1 MYGYVRVSSQ
11 EQNEDRQLIAMAEA
25 GVARGNIFI
34 DKQSGK
40 DFERPNYKR
49 LMKKLRPGDTLI
61 IKSIDRLGRNYEEI
75 QNQWR
80 IITKEKKVDIVVID
94 MPLLDT
100 RRDKNL
106 LGTFIS
112 YLVLQL
118 LSFISENERTTIRQ
132 RQAEGIAAA
141 KKRGVRFGRPTK
153 EAPPDF
159 DELIAKWQ
167 KKEMPLYEILRQ
179 YGMSE
184 STFYRRLRERK
195 AMKRGEAVVRCQ
207 KVYVLKKL
215 RLCVRDK
222 FLDNLH
228 LI

>member
-1 MYGYVRVSSQ
+1 MENKIYGYVRVSSQ

-40 DFERPNYKR
+40 DFERPNYKKLIKR
-49 LMKKLRPGDTLI
+49 LRPGDTLI

-112 YLVLQL
+112 DLVLQL

-167 KKEMPLYEILRQ
+167 KKEMPLDEILRQ

-195 AMKRGEAVVRCQ
+195 AMNRGKR
-207 KVYVLKKL
+207 
-215 RLCVRDK
+215 
-222 FLDNLH
+222 
-228 LI
+228 

>member
-1 MYGYVRVSSQ
+1 MDYNNVYGYARVSSQ
-11 EQNEDRQLIAMAEA
+11 EQNEDRQLIAMADA
-25 GVARGNIFI
+25 GVERANIFI

-40 DFERPNYKR
+40 DFDRPNYKR
-49 LMKKLRPGDTLI
+49 LIKRLRPGDTLF

-80 IITKEKKVDIVVID
+80 IITKEKGVDMVVLD

-112 YLVLQL
+112 DLVLQL

-141 KKRGVRFGRPTK
+141 KKRGVKFGRPSK
-153 EAPPDF
+153 EAPPEF
-159 DELIAKWQ
+159 EEIVMKWQ
-167 KKEMPLYEILRQ
+167 KKELPLDTILKE
-179 YGMSE
+179 YGMSA
-184 STFYRRLRERK
+184 STFYRRLREFRLSKGRK
-195 AMKRGEAVVRCQ
+195 K
-207 KVYVLKKL
+207 
-215 RLCVRDK
+215 
-222 FLDNLH
+222 
-228 LI
+228 

>member
-1 MYGYVRVSSQ
+1 MENKIYGYVRVSSQ

-25 GVARGNIFI
+25 GVERANIFI

-40 DFERPNYKR
+40 DFDRPNYKR
-49 LMKKLRPGDTLI
+49 LIKRLRPGDTLF

-80 IITKEKKVDIVVID
+80 IITKDKGVDMVVID

-100 RRDKNL
+100 RNHKNL

-112 YLVLQL
+112 DLVLQL

-153 EAPPDF
+153 EAPQNF
-159 DELIAKWQ
+159 EEVILKWQ
-167 KKEMPLYEILRQ
+167 KKEVPLDEILKE
-179 YGMSE
+179 YDMSAA
-184 STFYRRLRERK
+184 TFYRRLREFRLSK
-195 AMKRGEAVVRCQ
+195 VHKR
-207 KVYVLKKL
+207 
-215 RLCVRDK
+215 
-222 FLDNLH
+222 
-228 LI
+228 

>member
-1 MYGYVRVSSQ
+1 MENRIYGYVRVSSQ

-112 YLVLQL
+112 DLVLQL

-167 KKEMPLYEILRQ
+167 KKEMPLDEILRQ

-184 STFYRRLRERK
+184 STFYRRLRERNS
-195 AMKRGEAVVRCQ
+195 MKRGKR
-207 KVYVLKKL
+207 
-215 RLCVRDK
+215 
-222 FLDNLH
+222 
-228 LI
+228 

>member
-1 MYGYVRVSSQ
+1 MENKIYGYVRVSSQ
-11 EQNEDRQLIAMAEA
+11 EQNEDRQLVAMAEA

-112 YLVLQL
+112 DLVLQL
-118 LSFISENERTTIRQ
+118 LSFISENERATIRQ

-167 KKEMPLYEILRQ
+167 KKEMPLDEILQQ

-184 STFYRRLRERK
+184 STFYRRLRERS
-195 AMKRGEAVVRCQ
+195 AMKRS
-207 KVYVLKKL
+207 KK
-215 RLCVRDK
+215 
-222 FLDNLH
+222 
-228 LI
+228 

>member
-1 MYGYVRVSSQ
+1 MENKIYGYVRVSSQ
-11 EQNEDRQLIAMAEA
+11 EQNEDRQLIAMSEA
-25 GVARGNIFI
+25 GVERTNIFI

-40 DFERPNYKR
+40 DFDRPNYKR
-49 LMKKLRPGDTLI
+49 LIKRLRPGDTLF

-80 IITKEKKVDIVVID
+80 IITKDKGVDMVVID

-100 RRDKNL
+100 RNHKNL

-112 YLVLQL
+112 DLVLQL

-153 EAPPDF
+153 EAPQNF
-159 DELIAKWQ
+159 EEVILKWQ
-167 KKEMPLYEILRQ
+167 KKEVPLDEILKE
-179 YGMSE
+179 YDMSAA
-184 STFYRRLRERK
+184 TFYRRLREFRLS
-195 AMKRGEAVVRCQ
+195 
-207 KVYVLKKL
+207 KVHN
-215 RLCVRDK
+215 R
-222 FLDNLH
+222 
-228 LI
+228 

>member
-1 MYGYVRVSSQ
+1 MENKIYGYVRVSSQ
-11 EQNEDRQLIAMAEA
+11 EQNEDRQLIAMAES
-25 GVARGNIFI
+25 GVARGNIFM

-49 LMKKLRPGDTLI
+49 LMKKLRPGDTMI

-80 IITKEKKVDIVVID
+80 IITKEKKVDIVVMD

-112 YLVLQL
+112 DLVLQL

-159 DELIAKWQ
+159 DELIVKWQ
-167 KKEMPLYEILRQ
+167 KKEMPLDEILRQ
-179 YGMSE
+179 YSMSE
-184 STFYRRLRERK
+184 SKFYRRLRERS
-195 AMKRGEAVVRCQ
+195 AMKRS
-207 KVYVLKKL
+207 KK
-215 RLCVRDK
+215 
-222 FLDNLH
+222 
-228 LI
+228 

>member
-1 MYGYVRVSSQ
+1 MENKVYGYVRVSSQ
-11 EQNEDRQLIAMAEA
+11 EQNEDRQLIAMSEA
-25 GVARGNIFI
+25 GVERANIFI

-40 DFERPNYKR
+40 DFDRPNYKR
-49 LMKKLRPGDTLI
+49 LIKRLRPGDTLF

-80 IITKEKKVDIVVID
+80 IITKDKGVDMVVID

-100 RRDKNL
+100 RINKNL

-112 YLVLQL
+112 DLVLQL

-153 EAPPDF
+153 EAPQNF
-159 DELIAKWQ
+159 I
-167 KKEMPLYEILRQ
+167 PLDEILKE
-179 YGMSE
+179 YDMSAA
-184 STFYRRLRERK
+184 TFYRRLREFRLSK
-195 AMKRGEAVVRCQ
+195 GHKR
-207 KVYVLKKL
+207 
-215 RLCVRDK
+215 
-222 FLDNLH
+222 
-228 LI
+228 

>member
-1 MYGYVRVSSQ
+1 MENKVYGYVRVSSQ

-25 GVARGNIFI
+25 GVDRANIFI

-40 DFERPNYKR
+40 DFDRPNYKR
-49 LMKKLRPGDTLI
+49 LIKRLRTGDTLF

-80 IITKEKKVDIVVID
+80 IITKDKGVDMVVID

-100 RRDKNL
+100 RNHKNL

-112 YLVLQL
+112 DLVLQL

-153 EAPPDF
+153 EAPQNF
-159 DELIAKWQ
+159 I
-167 KKEMPLYEILRQ
+167 PLDEILKE
-179 YGMSE
+179 YDMSAAA
-184 STFYRRLRERK
+184 FYRRLREFRLSK
-195 AMKRGEAVVRCQ
+195 GHKR
-207 KVYVLKKL
+207 
-215 RLCVRDK
+215 
-222 FLDNLH
+222 
-228 LI
+228 

>member
-1 MYGYVRVSSQ
+1 MENRIYGYVRVSSQ

-112 YLVLQL
+112 DLVLQL

-153 EAPPDF
+153 EAPLDF
-159 DELIAKWQ
+159 DELIVKWQ
-167 KKEMPLYEILRQ
+167 KKEMPLDEILRQ
-179 YGMSE
+179 YSMSE
-184 STFYRRLRERK
+184 SKFYRRLRERN
-195 AMKRGEAVVRCQ
+195 AMKRGKR
-207 KVYVLKKL
+207 
-215 RLCVRDK
+215 
-222 FLDNLH
+222 
-228 LI
+228 

>member
-1 MYGYVRVSSQ
+1 MENKIYGYVRVSSQ

-40 DFERPNYKR
+40 DFERPNYKKLIKR
-49 LMKKLRPGDTLI
+49 LRPGDTLI

-112 YLVLQL
+112 DLVLQL

-132 RQAEGIAAA
+132 RQAEEIAAA

-167 KKEMPLYEILRQ
+167 KKEMPLDEILRQ

-184 STFYRRLRERK
+184 STFYRRMR
-195 AMKRGEAVVRCQ
+195 
-207 KVYVLKKL
+207 
-215 RLCVRDK
+215 
-222 FLDNLH
+222 
-228 LI
+228 

>member
-1 MYGYVRVSSQ
+1 MENKIYGYVRVSSQ

-25 GVARGNIFI
+25 GVARGNIFM

-40 DFERPNYKR
+40 DFERPNYKKLIKR
-49 LMKKLRPGDTLI
+49 LRPGDTLI

-112 YLVLQL
+112 DLVLQL

-159 DELIAKWQ
+159 DGLIAKWQ
-167 KKEMPLYEILRQ
+167 KKEMPLDEILRQ

-195 AMKRGEAVVRCQ
+195 AMKRGKR
-207 KVYVLKKL
+207 
-215 RLCVRDK
+215 
-222 FLDNLH
+222 
-228 LI
+228 

>member
-1 MYGYVRVSSQ
+1 MENKIYGYVRVSSQ
-11 EQNEDRQLIAMAEA
+11 EQNEDRQLIAMSEA
-25 GVARGNIFI
+25 GVERANIFI

-40 DFERPNYKR
+40 DFDRPNYKR
-49 LMKKLRPGDTLI
+49 LIKRLRPGDTLF

-80 IITKEKKVDIVVID
+80 IITKDKGVDMVVID

-100 RRDKNL
+100 RNHKNL

-112 YLVLQL
+112 DLVLQL

-153 EAPPDF
+153 EAPQNF
-159 DELIAKWQ
+159 EEVILKWQ
-167 KKEMPLYEILRQ
+167 KKEVPLDEILKE
-179 YGMSE
+179 YDMSAA
-184 STFYRRLRERK
+184 TFYRRLREFRLSK
-195 AMKRGEAVVRCQ
+195 VHKR
-207 KVYVLKKL
+207 
-215 RLCVRDK
+215 
-222 FLDNLH
+222 
-228 LI
+228 

>member
-1 MYGYVRVSSQ
+1 MENKIYGYVRVSSQ

-25 GVARGNIFI
+25 GVTRGNIFI

-40 DFERPNYKR
+40 DFERPNYKKLIKR
-49 LMKKLRPGDTLI
+49 LRPGDTLI

-112 YLVLQL
+112 DLVLQL

-159 DELIAKWQ
+159 DEIIAKWQ
-167 KKEMPLYEILRQ
+167 KKEMPLDEILRQ

-195 AMKRGEAVVRCQ
+195 AMKRS
-207 KVYVLKKL
+207 KK
-215 RLCVRDK
+215 
-222 FLDNLH
+222 
-228 LI
+228 

>member
-1 MYGYVRVSSQ
+1 MENRIYGYVRVSSQ

-25 GVARGNIFI
+25 GVAHGNIFM

-112 YLVLQL
+112 DLVLQL

-141 KKRGVRFGRPTK
+141 RKRGVRFGRPTK

-159 DELIAKWQ
+159 DEIIAKWQ
-167 KKEMPLYEILRQ
+167 KKEIPLDEILRQ

-184 STFYRRLRERK
+184 STFYRRLRERN
-195 AMKRGEAVVRCQ
+195 AMKRGKR
-207 KVYVLKKL
+207 
-215 RLCVRDK
+215 
-222 FLDNLH
+222 
-228 LI
+228 

>member
-1 MYGYVRVSSQ
+1 MENRIYGYVRVSSQ

-25 GVARGNIFI
+25 GVARGNIFM

-112 YLVLQL
+112 DLVLQL

-167 KKEMPLYEILRQ
+167 KKEMPLDEILRQ

-184 STFYRRLRERK
+184 STFYRRLRERS
-195 AMKRGEAVVRCQ
+195 AMKRS
-207 KVYVLKKL
+207 KK
-215 RLCVRDK
+215 
-222 FLDNLH
+222 
-228 LI
+228 

>member
-1 MYGYVRVSSQ
+1 MENKVYGYVRVSSQ

-25 GVARGNIFI
+25 GVARANIFI

-40 DFERPNYKR
+40 DFDRPNYKR
-49 LMKKLRPGDTLI
+49 LIKRLRPGDTLF

-80 IITKEKKVDIVVID
+80 IITKDKDVDMVVID

-100 RRDKNL
+100 RINKNL

-112 YLVLQL
+112 DLVLQL

-153 EAPPDF
+153 EAPQNF
-159 DELIAKWQ
+159 I
-167 KKEMPLYEILRQ
+167 PLDEILKE
-179 YGMSE
+179 YDMSAA
-184 STFYRRLRERK
+184 TFYRRLREFRLSK
-195 AMKRGEAVVRCQ
+195 GHKR
-207 KVYVLKKL
+207 
-215 RLCVRDK
+215 
-222 FLDNLH
+222 
-228 LI
+228 

>member
-1 MYGYVRVSSQ
+1 MENKIYGYVRVSSQ
-11 EQNEDRQLIAMAEA
+11 EQNEDRQLIAMAES
-25 GVARGNIFI
+25 GVARGNIFM

-49 LMKKLRPGDTLI
+49 LMKKLRPGDTMI

-112 YLVLQL
+112 DLVLQL

-159 DELIAKWQ
+159 DELIVKWQ
-167 KKEMPLYEILRQ
+167 KKEMPLDEILRQ
-179 YGMSE
+179 YSMSE
-184 STFYRRLRERK
+184 SKFYRRLRERS
-195 AMKRGEAVVRCQ
+195 AMKRS
-207 KVYVLKKL
+207 KK
-215 RLCVRDK
+215 
-222 FLDNLH
+222 
-228 LI
+228 